1 MKSVLL
7 AFLSLLLLTY
17 PLLVFFGLQ
26 HFEARYIGAL
36 ILGVLLL
43 RLFVVFQS
51 SNWQQLKSLLPV
63 TLAGVALCLFIIV
76 FNNPLLVKLNPVLI
90 SFVMLLMFAMTL
102 VKPPSMIERFARL
115 SDPDLPLQAV
125 LYTRNVTK
133 VWCVFFIGN
142 GLVSAYTA
150 WFSSIEVWTIYNGLI
165 SYLIMGLIFAI
176 EYLVRLK
183 KKRNFDEVANG

>member
-26 HFEARYIGAL
+26 YFEARYIGVL
-36 ILGVLLL
+36 IFGVLLL
-43 RLFVVFQS
+43 RLFVVRQS
-51 SNWQQLKSLLPV
+51 GNWQQLKSLLPV
-63 TLAGVALCLFIIV
+63 TLAGVALCLFIVV
-76 FNNPLLVKLNPVLI
+76 FNSPLLVKLNPVLI
-90 SFVMLLMFAMTL
+90 SFVMLLIFSMTL
-102 VKPPSMIERFARL
+102 VKPPSMIERFARV
-115 SDPDLPLQAV
+115 SEPNLPPQAV

-133 VWCVFFIGN
+133 VWCVFFICN

-150 WFSSIEVWTIYNGLI
+150 WFSSIEIWTIYNGLV
-165 SYLIMGLIFAI
+165 SYLIMGLIFAV

-183 KKRNFDEVANG
+183 KKKDFDEVVNG